1 MKESELFFYC
11 NLYKSIREILH
22 PSISKKNISNYKII
36 IDQDLLPLK
45 VYYPKKVSNLN
56 NILIYIEGD
65 SNITK
70 NVLGDNFYLEKFAK
84 EYNQLIIEIDYKDY
98 KNLYLLDLYK
108 KTYETFKF
116 IYQELLK
123 NNISKENIFVA
134 GDSTGATAILYLIN
148 NMNKDYIEIAGQILF
163 YPLLSGEYFGKS
175 KFLSINDCDDYNKSI
190 LSNVEEFYKNKL
202 KYKKDYKD
210 SNIFPLLKKDFSNYP
225 RTLIICGSVDFLIDE
240 VKYLNTLLQENCEVV
255 EIPFTY
261 HGFLNGLDFDIE
273 KVYKEKLKEF
283 LKINI

>member
-1 MKESELFFYC
+1 MKESELFFKC

-70 NVLGDNFYLEKFAK
+70 NVLGDNFYLEKFAT
-84 EYNQLIIEIDYKDY
+84 EYNQLIIEIDYKNY

-108 KTYETFKF
+108 KIYETFKF

>member
-1 MKESELFFYC
+1 MKESELFFKC

-116 IYQELLK
+116 IY
-123 NNISKENIFVA
+123 
-134 GDSTGATAILYLIN
+134 
-148 NMNKDYIEIAGQILF
+148 
-163 YPLLSGEYFGKS
+163 
-175 KFLSINDCDDYNKSI
+175 
-190 LSNVEEFYKNKL
+190 
-202 KYKKDYKD
+202 
-210 SNIFPLLKKDFSNYP
+210 
-225 RTLIICGSVDFLIDE
+225 
-240 VKYLNTLLQENCEVV
+240 
-255 EIPFTY
+255 
-261 HGFLNGLDFDIE
+261 
-273 KVYKEKLKEF
+273 
-283 LKINI
+283 